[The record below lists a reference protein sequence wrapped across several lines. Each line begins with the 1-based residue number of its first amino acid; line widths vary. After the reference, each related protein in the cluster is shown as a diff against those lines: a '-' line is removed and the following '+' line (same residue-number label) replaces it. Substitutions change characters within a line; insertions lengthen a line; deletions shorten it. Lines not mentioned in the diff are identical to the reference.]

1 MSAPRLYCEHLLST
15 GLALT
20 LPAAAARHVQV
31 LRLQPGDPIALFD
44 GAGGTY
50 QATITAMGRKDVTA
64 DVGAFD
70 PTEREA
76 ARSVHLAVGVPANDR
91 MDWLIEK
98 ATELGVASIQALQTE
113 RSVVKLSA
121 DRAAK
126 RVEHWQGVA
135 IAACEQSRRSRIPNI
150 GGPIGLESWLKTLNN
165 GSTANID
172 KHWLLSFREDAIPVS
187 TCLSALGPHASCRIL
202 SGPEGGLSEREETM
216 AVAAGFVPVSL
227 GPRVLRADT
236 APLAALAS
244 LVLT

>member
-1 MSAPRLYCEHLLST
+1 MSAPRLYCEHPLST

-44 GAGGTY
+44 GSGGTY

-64 DVGAFD
+64 QVDTWD

-98 ATELGVASIQALQTE
+98 ATELGVASMVALQTE

-121 DRAAK
+121 ERASK
-126 RVEHWQGVA
+126 RLEHWQGVA
-135 IAACEQSRRSRIPNI
+135 IAACEQSRRSRIPGI
-150 GGPIGLESWLKTLNN
+150 TGPCGLALWLKTFNN
-165 GSTANID
+165 GSTAIAD
-172 KHWLLSFREDAIPVS
+172 KHWMLSFRDDAIPLS
-187 TCLSALGPHASCRIL
+187 TCLPSLGPQASCHIL
-202 SGPEGGLSEREETM
+202 SGPEGGLTEREEAM
-216 AVAAGFVPVSL
+216 ALAAGFIAVSL

-244 LVLT
+244 VVLS